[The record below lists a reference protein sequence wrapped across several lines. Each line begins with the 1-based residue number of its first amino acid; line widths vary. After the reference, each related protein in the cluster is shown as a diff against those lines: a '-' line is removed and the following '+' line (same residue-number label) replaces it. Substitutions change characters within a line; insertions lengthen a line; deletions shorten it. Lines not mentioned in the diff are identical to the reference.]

1 MNLSLSNM
9 FVLPPLKFFVLAGI
23 IALAQVTPIWGNEK
37 TITMCVEHWP
47 PFMIVEAGKEITQ
60 GTWVVLVTKII
71 NQIPGYSVKFK
82 NAPFKRCLLQIKR
95 GLLHGTFGHFK
106 NPDRAAYMDYTEYLV
121 SDRSLVWYS
130 TKNFPDGIQF
140 NHYQDL
146 TRYTMGL
153 ARGDKFNKE
162 LDKLLNGGELIIEYV
177 TSDAQNFKKLSR
189 GRIDII
195 IKNEKVGKAV
205 IDELKVAHLVRA
217 ANKPAYENFRYI
229 SFSKKNGYQKLIK
242 QINLQVK
249 EMKKKG
255 EIRKMLGY

>member
-9 FVLPPLKFFVLAGI
+9 FVLPSLKFYILAGLI
-23 IALAQVTPIWGNEK
+23 TFAQVTPVWGNEK

-47 PFMIVEAGKEITQ
+47 PFMIVEEGKEITQ
-60 GTWVVLVTKII
+60 GTWVVLVKNII
-71 NQIPGYSVKFK
+71 DKIPGYSVGFK
-82 NAPFKRCLLQIKR
+82 EAPWKRCLLQIKR
-95 GLLHGTFGHFK
+95 GLLDGTFGHFK

-121 SDRSLVWYS
+121 SDRSMVWYS
-130 TKNFPDGIQF
+130 TKKHPDGILF
-140 NHYQDL
+140 NHFQDL

-162 LDKLLNGGELIIEYV
+162 LDQLLNAGELTIDLV

-205 IDELKVAHLVRA
+205 IDELNISNLVRA

-229 SFSKKNGYQKLIK
+229 SFSKKNGHQKLIK
-242 QINLQVK
+242 QINQQVK
-249 EMKKKG
+249 EMKKTG

>member
-1 MNLSLSNM
+1 MSLSLSNV
-9 FVLPPLKFFVLAGI
+9 FVIPQLKSFVLAGLI
-23 IALAQVTPIWGNEK
+23 ILAQATPTWGEQQ
-37 TITMCVEHWP
+37 TITLCVEHWP

-60 GTWVVLVTKII
+60 GTWVILVKKLID
-71 NQIPGYSVKFK
+71 NIPGYSVKFK
-82 NAPFKRCLLQIKR
+82 DAPFKRCLTQIKR
-95 GLLHGTFGHFK
+95 GLLDGTFGHFK

-205 IDELKVAHLVRA
+205 IDELNISNLVRA

-229 SFSKKNGYQKLIK
+229 SFSKKNGHQKLIK

>member
-1 MNLSLSNM
+1 MNLSLSKLSVFSRLKP
-9 FVLPPLKFFVLAGI
+9 FVLVAV
-23 IALAQVTPIWGNEK
+23 IALTQMLPAWGNEK
-37 TITMCVEHWP
+37 SITMCVEHWP

-60 GTWVVLVTKII
+60 GTWVILIQNII
-71 NQIPGYSVKFK
+71 DRIPGYSVGFK
-82 NAPFKRCLLQIKR
+82 EAPWKRCLTQIKR
-95 GLLHGTFGHFK
+95 GLLDGTFGHFK
-106 NPDRAAYMDYTEYLV
+106 NPDRAAYMNYTDYLV
-121 SDRSLVWYS
+121 SDRSMVWYS
-130 TKNFPDGIQF
+130 TKKYPDGILF

-162 LDKLLNGGELIIEYV
+162 LNQLLNGGELTIDLV

-205 IDELKVAHLVRA
+205 IDELNIPHLVRA

-229 SFSKKNGYQKLIK
+229 SFSKKIGHQNLIK
-242 QINLQVK
+242 QINQQIK
-249 EMKKKG
+249 IMKKKG